1 MSTLALVLGIIGLI
15 GGGLGFWAGWFSYIG
30 FIASVLA
37 IILGAIAL
45 RNAKTHG
52 NKDSKAKAGLILG
65 IISVALSIVAFIVGV
80 ILVASII
87 NNIPK
92 PS

>member
-1 MSTLALVLGIIGLI
+1 MSTLALILGIIGLI
-15 GGGLGFWAGWFSYIG
+15 GGGLGFWMGWFSYIG
-30 FIASVLA
+30 FVASILA

-45 RNAKTHG
+45 RNAKNHG
-52 NKDSKAKAGLILG
+52 NRDGKAKTGMVLG
-65 IISVALSIVAFIVGV
+65 IISVALSIAAFIVGV
-80 ILVASII
+80 ILAAAII